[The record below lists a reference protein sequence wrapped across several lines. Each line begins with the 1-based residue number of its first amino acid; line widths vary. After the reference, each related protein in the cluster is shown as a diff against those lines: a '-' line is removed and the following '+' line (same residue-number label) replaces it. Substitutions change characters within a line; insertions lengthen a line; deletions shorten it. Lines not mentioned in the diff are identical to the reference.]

1 MHAHTD
7 VLGTLLRTKIPELS
21 VDSESTPKRDIIK
34 SIMLARDDGRVP
46 VIAEIKHSAFGKR
59 LTEKSLVEAAFE
71 MIRGGTAALSVLTD
85 GYFFNGSI
93 DDVKTIRNCVNIPV
107 LRKDF
112 IRRPEQLKQ
121 VRSDAALL
129 IVRLITRL
137 NCNINDYMETAL
149 SLDMEPL
156 VEVGSVADVAAILDL
171 DPNFIAINNRDLE
184 TLNVDLST
192 TELLAPILKRL
203 FSKATLISASGIHV
217 PYDVERALL
226 AGCDGILV
234 GTSIMQS
241 PDIEEKVKQLV
252 YYRRSTHDEG

>member
-7 VLGTLLRTKIPELS
+7 VLGTLLRLKIPDIS
-21 VDSESTPKRDIIK
+21 VDCEPTAKRDIIK
-34 SIMLARDDGRVP
+34 SILSARDDGRVP
-46 VIAEIKHSAFGKR
+46 VIAEIKHSSFGKR
-59 LTEKSLVEAAFE
+59 LTEKTLVDAGCE
-71 MIRGGTAALSVLTD
+71 MIRGGAAALSVLTD

-93 DDVKTIRNCVNIPV
+93 DDLKAIRNCVNTPV

-112 IRRPEQLKQ
+112 IRSPEQLRQ
-121 VRSDAALL
+121 VRSDAVLL
-129 IVRLITRL
+129 IVRLIKRL
-137 NCNINDYMETAL
+137 NCNVNDYMETAL

-156 VEVGSVADVAAILDL
+156 IEVGSIADVAAILDL
-171 DPNFIAINNRDLE
+171 DPDFIAINNRDLE

-203 FSKATLISASGIHV
+203 FSKATLISASGIYV
-217 PYDVERALL
+217 PQDVERVLV

-241 PDIEEKVKQLV
+241 SNIEEKVKQFV
-252 YYRRSTHDEG
+252 YCGRSTRVDG